1 MTFLWSFI
9 VGAVCLGFGVLI
21 GAVGHATLRKE
32 EAATVLELTDWA
44 QRLRNA
50 ASTDVQNAKEGI
62 RAVISEIE
70 KKF

>member
-1 MTFLWSFI
+1 MIVSILIGLSCFAAGVI
-9 VGAVCLGFGVLI
+9 VGGVS
-21 GAVGHATLRKE
+21 HAALRKE